1 MEQGATVQPI
11 LSPDAAAMRQ
21 HLEHLFGGDLDGAH
35 DGLIELAWTDGS
47 DGRLRHAAL
56 YATDELDE
64 LVERAVEVNRV
75 PNQNAYIGAALRKP
89 GTFPGARCEDA
100 DFYALPAYYVDL
112 DEPGAAERARA
123 LYRGC
128 RPTLAVVTGRRP
140 HLRAQLWWRH
150 ESPDRDPIH
159 TRAQLAALAEALA
172 ADRTVVNPARV
183 MRLAGSIA
191 WPLKPQRE
199 LERTELQVFTDDR
212 PRQYCNGE
220 LTRAFPV
227 DPLLAAG
234 SSPAPAEPPVASPAA
249 APPSGSGG
257 ALNLQPF
264 AGTSP
269 DELIARI
276 RAGGGQWHN
285 DVLRLVGHWINRG
298 WTDAEILSAAETL
311 TTAGYTAAQTR
322 AEVAVMIRGGRAKW
336 HAPNPRVDLDGGP
349 AAPAEDADEGP
360 FPASALVGEPPAR
373 RWIIPDW
380 LPAGEATGL
389 YGDGGVGKT
398 LLAQQIAAAVA
409 TGSPFMGMLTTQM
422 PVLAILCE
430 DDRDELHRRQ
440 HAINRWLDCA
450 MHPLLNQLGLWPRVG
465 KENFLAVYGREGQHQ
480 LTPFYQRLFDLVG
493 RLPAGDKLVILDTLA
508 DLFGGNEIVRLQA
521 NHFVKAV
528 IGRLVRDCGATVLVL
543 AHPSQAGLQTGAGSS
558 GSTGWNNAFRQRLYL
573 AKADPSE
580 GGGFDRTLSRKK
592 ANYASANADD
602 QLKLVW
608 AEGVLNNVASDSKSV
623 STDRATL
630 ILKDIDHRWQS
641 GNPFNPYA
649 RSPFYVIPW
658 MTKAHG
664 LSRGEA
670 IALMQAWM
678 SNGLV
683 TLEMVNKDTKRQ
695 GLKVVRWPG

>member
-35 DGLIELAWTDGS
+35 DGLVELAWTDGS

-128 RPTLAVVTGRRP
+128 RPTMAVVTGRRP

-249 APPSGSGG
+249 APPSGSGS

-269 DELIARI
+269 DELLARI
-276 RAGGGQWHN
+276 RPSGGQ
-285 DVLRLVGHWINRG
+285 R
-298 WTDAEILSAAETL
+298 
-311 TTAGYTAAQTR
+311 
-322 AEVAVMIRGGRAKW
+322 
-336 HAPNPRVDLDGGP
+336 
-349 AAPAEDADEGP
+349 
-360 FPASALVGEPPAR
+360 
-373 RWIIPDW
+373 
-380 LPAGEATGL
+380 
-389 YGDGGVGKT
+389 
-398 LLAQQIAAAVA
+398 
-409 TGSPFMGMLTTQM
+409 
-422 PVLAILCE
+422 
-430 DDRDELHRRQ
+430 
-440 HAINRWLDCA
+440 
-450 MHPLLNQLGLWPRVG
+450 
-465 KENFLAVYGREGQHQ
+465 
-480 LTPFYQRLFDLVG
+480 
-493 RLPAGDKLVILDTLA
+493 
-508 DLFGGNEIVRLQA
+508 
-521 NHFVKAV
+521 
-528 IGRLVRDCGATVLVL
+528 
-543 AHPSQAGLQTGAGSS
+543 
-558 GSTGWNNAFRQRLYL
+558 
-573 AKADPSE
+573 
-580 GGGFDRTLSRKK
+580 
-592 ANYASANADD
+592 
-602 QLKLVW
+602 
-608 AEGVLNNVASDSKSV
+608 
-623 STDRATL
+623 
-630 ILKDIDHRWQS
+630 
-641 GNPFNPYA
+641 
-649 RSPFYVIPW
+649 
-658 MTKAHG
+658 
-664 LSRGEA
+664 
-670 IALMQAWM
+670 
-678 SNGLV
+678 
-683 TLEMVNKDTKRQ
+683 
-695 GLKVVRWPG
+695 